1 MSAFQIS
8 YSNTVFYLK
17 LTLFFLGLFALVL
30 IFLSAK
36 KIDPSSEIPFAKD
49 MDFDTLDDGLT
60 KPIYSSIT
68 NSGDEVRIAADQIIS
83 TNQKDTAL
91 IKSAILRI
99 FSNSGSN
106 IFLTSDMALINK
118 GEKSLTL
125 SKNVVLKTSD
135 KIEITAPKM
144 SISLDK
150 TLIQA
155 DGPVKGFFK
164 TSKIEAGKL
173 DIFKEN
179 NSANL
184 VISFTKGAKMVYDIN
199 RSFLE

>member
-1 MSAFQIS
+1 MATFQIS

-36 KIDPSSEIPFAKD
+36 KIDQSSEIPFAKD
-49 MDFDTLDDGLT
+49 MDFATLDDGLT
-60 KPIYSSIT
+60 KPIYSSMT
-68 NSGDEVRIAADQIIS
+68 NSGDELRIAAEQIIS

-99 FSNSGSN
+99 FSESGSN
-106 IFLTSDMALINK
+106 IFLTSDMALINN

-125 SKNVVLKTSD
+125 SKNVILKTSD
-135 KIEITAPKM
+135 KMEITAPKIF
-144 SISLDK
+144 ISLDK

-155 DGPVKGFFK
+155 DGPIKGFFGA
-164 TSKIEAGKL
+164 SNIEAGKL

-184 VISFTKGAKMVYDIN
+184 VISFTKGAKMVYDVN
-199 RSFLE
+199 RSF

>member
-1 MSAFQIS
+1 MATFQIS

-36 KIDPSSEIPFAKD
+36 KIDQSSEIPFAKE
-49 MDFDTLDDGLT
+49 MDFASLDDGLT
-60 KPIYSSIT
+60 KPIYSSMT
-68 NSGDEVRIAADQIIS
+68 NSGDELRIAAEQIIS

-99 FSNSGSN
+99 FSESGSN
-106 IFLTSDMALINK
+106 IFLTSDMALINNV
-118 GEKSLTL
+118 EKSLTL
-125 SKNVVLKTSD
+125 SKNVILKTSD
-135 KIEITAPKM
+135 KMEITAPKIF
-144 SISLDK
+144 ISLDK

-155 DGPVKGFFK
+155 DGPIKGFFG
-164 TSKIEAGKL
+164 TSNIEAGKL
-173 DIFKEN
+173 NIFKED

-184 VISFTKGAKMVYDIN
+184 VISFTKGAKMVYDVN
-199 RSFLE
+199 RSF

>member
-1 MSAFQIS
+1 MATFQIS

-36 KIDPSSEIPFAKD
+36 KIDQSSEIPFAKD
-49 MDFDTLDDGLT
+49 MDFATLDDGLT
-60 KPIYSSIT
+60 KPIYSAMT
-68 NSGDEVRIAADQIIS
+68 NSGDELRIAAEQIIS

-99 FSNSGSN
+99 FSESGSN
-106 IFLTSDMALINK
+106 IFLTSEVALINN

-125 SKNVVLKTSD
+125 SKNVILKTSD
-135 KIEITAPKM
+135 KMEITAPKIF
-144 SISLDK
+144 ISLDK

-155 DGPVKGFFK
+155 DGPVKGFFG
-164 TSKIEAGKL
+164 TSNIEAGKL
-173 DIFKEN
+173 NIFKED

-184 VISFTKGAKMVYDIN
+184 VISFTKGAKMLYDVN
-199 RSFLE
+199 RSF